1 MTDTIDL
8 NPPRFELWQYLA
20 ILDAEG
26 HDTGNRG
33 YFDGIEVDAQGDR
46 TGRAHITGASHALR
60 GGHFVPLERLQA
72 AATPAKK
79 TRGDRQDDQLKFY

>member
-8 NPPRFELWQYLA
+8 NPIRFELWQYLA
-20 ILDAEG
+20 ILDSEG
-26 HDTGNRG
+26 HDTGSRG

-46 TGRAHITGASHALR
+46 TGRGHVTGAGQGRR
-60 GGHFVPLERLQA
+60 GGYFVPLERLQA
-72 AATPAKK
+72 ATAPAKK